1 GQCLLRGEMQ
11 KPLAGLL
18 SHFLRYVHG
27 VDSVCVQKIHTTS
40 KPSIKKSTGL
50 REDMPLRG
58 VFTVE
63 NQMLQLF
70 DFGRKPFSLKW
81 PHERT
86 SSKKSFKR
94 KGAKEKTTLL
104 GVPYQRGLLF
114 LVFFI

>member
-1 GQCLLRGEMQ
+1 MKQRLGSEAASLTEINNGM
-11 KPLAGLL
+11 AGM
-18 SHFLRYVHG
+18 V
-27 VDSVCVQKIHTTS
+27 
-40 KPSIKKSTGL
+40 KPSIKKSTRL

>member
-1 GQCLLRGEMQ
+1 M
-11 KPLAGLL
+11 AGM
-18 SHFLRYVHG
+18 V
-27 VDSVCVQKIHTTS
+27 

-94 KGAKEKTTLL
+94 KGAKEKVQKKRPRFWGYLIS
-104 GVPYQRGLLF
+104 VVSSF
-114 LVFFI
+114 